1 MSRRIY
7 FAILGLMVAKREF
20 PLELLFRA
28 LADPTRLRLLN
39 LMGEQEICVCYFVDV
54 LKTSQPK
61 ISRHLAYLRKAGIVS
76 ARRDGKWMHY
86 RLVMPR
92 DSHAAQVLRTTLDA
106 LAHDKEMQR
115 DKDRLAAA
123 CCGPR
128 SLVQLIGAPLPVGV
142 RA

>member
-1 MSRRIY
+1 M
-7 FAILGLMVAKREF
+7 GKKNEF

-39 LMGEQEICVCYFVDV
+39 LIGEQEICVCYFVDV
-54 LKTSQPK
+54 LRTTQPK
-61 ISRHLAYLRKAGIVS
+61 ISRHLAYLRKAGIVA

-86 RLVMPR
+86 RLLLLK

-106 LAHDKEMQR
+106 LRHDKEMQK
-115 DKDRLAAA
+115 DKERLAAC

-128 SLVQLIGAPLPVGV
+128 SLVQVMGAPLPAEV

>member
-1 MSRRIY
+1 M
-7 FAILGLMVAKREF
+7 GAKQEF
-20 PLELLFRA
+20 PLELLLRA

-92 DSHAAQVLRTTLDA
+92 ESHAAQVLRTTLDA

-115 DKDRLAAA
+115 DKDRLTAA

-128 SLVQLIGAPLPVGV
+128 SLVQLIGAPLPAEV

>member
-1 MSRRIY
+1 MEE
-7 FAILGLMVAKREF
+7 MVAKREF

-54 LKTSQPK
+54 LKTTQPK
-61 ISRHLAYLRKAGIVS
+61 ISRHLAYLRRAGIVS
-76 ARRDGKWMHY
+76 ARRDGKWIHY
-86 RLVMPR
+86 RLMMPR
-92 DSHAAQVLRTTLDA
+92 DPHAAKVLRTTLDA
-106 LAHDKEMQR
+106 LAHDKEMR
-115 DKDRLAAA
+115 KDKERLAAA

-128 SLVQLIGAPLPVGV
+128 SLVQLIGAPLPAEV